1 MPDVWCRSP
10 EELIPCLQKFRTY
23 ALALE
28 FYRDCKQLR
37 VSPVLRSQLLRAVS
51 SIVLNLA
58 EGSAKPTA
66 KERARFYSIAFASFR
81 ECQAILS
88 LESQRELLL
97 KHDPLGGC
105 LYKLSR
111 SSN

>member
-1 MPDVWCRSP
+1 M
-10 EELIPCLQKFRTY
+10 IPCLQNFRTY
-23 ALALE
+23 ALALD
-28 FYRDCKQLR
+28 FYRDCKPLK
-37 VSPVLRSQLLRAVS
+37 VSSILRSQLLRAAS

-88 LESQRELLL
+88 LESHRELLL
-97 KHDPLGGC
+97 KHDLLGAC
-105 LYKLSR
+105 LYKLARR
-111 SSN
+111 SS